1 LVGRPPRRGG
11 RRGGLSSSS
20 FAPASGFGSRS
31 ALPSSLSAAAGGSG
45 STSPFRRP
53 VDVVES
59 SASASSRSSTED
71 EAVRATDGDASL
83 SRLSVHHLSFSGSFL
98 CRLCGLRKLTRT
110 AHFSA
115 LQLPQLGCRKGL
127 PHRPLC
133 LVPRPHPAPLRP
145 AVVPPSATDQPRHAC
160 TDMGD

>member
-20 FAPASGFGSRS
+20 FGPASGFGSRS

-45 STSPFRRP
+45 SISPFRRS
-53 VDVVES
+53 VDVET
-59 SASASSRSSTED
+59 SATASSRSSTED